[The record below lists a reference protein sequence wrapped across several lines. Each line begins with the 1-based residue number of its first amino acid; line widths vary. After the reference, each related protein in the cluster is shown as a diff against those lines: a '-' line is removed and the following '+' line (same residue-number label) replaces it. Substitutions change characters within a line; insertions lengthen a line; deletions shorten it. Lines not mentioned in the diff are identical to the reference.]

1 MKKILFVCVENA
13 GRSQMAEAF
22 AKHYGND
29 NVEALSAGTMPSN
42 KVNPMVVEV
51 MREKG
56 MDISKN
62 KPKLITTQMVEEANT
77 IIVMGCSAQGFCP
90 APLLGKVTDWNI
102 EDPKGKPIEKVREIR
117 DEIER
122 RVRTLVEEAVQS
134 RLQPDRTE
142 KEAILTSDLK
152 KYLEKSET

>member
-1 MKKILFVCVENA
+1 MKRALFVCVENA

-22 AKHYGND
+22 ARLYGD
-29 NVEALSAGTMPSN
+29 EKIEASSAGTMPAN
-42 KVNPMVVEV
+42 EVNPIVIQI

-56 MDISKN
+56 IDLSAT
-62 KPKLITTQMVEEANT
+62 KPKLITDHMVQEADM

-90 APLLGKVTDWNI
+90 APLLNRVVDWGI

-122 RVRTLVEEAVQS
+122 RVK
-134 RLQPDRTE
+134 RL
-142 KEAILTSDLK
+142 I
-152 KYLEKSET
+152 SETD